1 MIKIKNGKIDNIK
14 DIIIYP
20 PFHIFEATIVKSFID
35 ILKERFNITIFG
47 YDTNTSINCFENVK
61 IITIPQKINFFKLI
75 GIKKDLKNLKFDLS
89 IDITDYNNI
98 FSKIFNPERKI
109 SFLEE
114 KKSDIFLK
122 GDIIWNMNLVL
133 GLLGENKK
141 IKRIHTKRKNK
152 GIYGIKTDLPKGW
165 IEISKE
171 EDIEKIGH
179 LYTLKN
185 EVAAK
190 AYLKGIDVTL
200 FLKDES
206 DIFIPKD
213 IKIHKIKSF
222 DEVTKHIHED
232 TPHLI

>member
-14 DIIIYP
+14 EIIIYP
-20 PFHIFEATIVKSFID
+20 PSHIFEATILKPFID

-47 YDTNTSINCFENVK
+47 YDTNNIINLFDNVK

-75 GIKKDLKNLKFDLS
+75 GIKRDLRNLKFDLS
-89 IDITDYNNI
+89 IDITDYTHI
-98 FSKIFNPERKI
+98 FNKIFNPEKKL
-109 SFLEE
+109 SFSEG
-114 KKSDIFLK
+114 KKTDILLK
-122 GDIIWNMNLVL
+122 GDIIWNLNFVL
-133 GLLGENKK
+133 GMLGENKK

-165 IEISKE
+165 IDVKKE

-190 AYLKGIDVTL
+190 AYLAGLDVTI
-200 FLKDES
+200 FLTDES
-206 DIFIPKD
+206 DVFIPKD
-213 IKIHKIKSF
+213 IKFLRMKSLDEIK
-222 DEVTKHIHED
+222 KYIYED
-232 TPHLI
+232 TPYLI